1 LGCHLH
7 HDRFKGIFSMT
18 SKTSRILFFF
28 LLAFFLSRVAASP
41 PDERVRSDLASRL
54 QASVL
59 SKDSTAYSD
68 LFSPPLRERET
79 AFQHRLLEVFAVDR
93 ASFFSTNESTV
104 GQDQSR
110 IFLQVILENDYLAIV
125 QSWELRLDQD
135 DPRGLIGAK
144 TIRDDPGLLYKIK
157 MPSDRVE
164 FVPLVEIDQEDIS
177 LAFTNAYVFFDNIPE
192 VETALLI
199 IGDGLVSYHPSDP
212 KERHQLDLAYKTQK
226 IQEKSEYVF
235 CRFSHSFFEEHVRIK
250 RKGDR
255 QPVSVPG
262 DVKARAAALFD
273 KHYPRFYTVVSPLT
287 QQPLSFLPQGEE
299 TVLEFRTARK
309 KEFTYIF
316 SPFAEEEIHFLEQ
329 PESKLIN
336 LYSPPAQD
344 GLRNMFISFR
354 QKFDVQHYDLEVSF
368 WPKTTWLA
376 VRARV
381 SVLSNIDSLD
391 ALKFR
396 LNKDLEI
403 ERILD
408 QQGRELFFTQ
418 DKIRDM
424 LYIYFLEAYDQGTF
438 FSFEI
443 TYHGRLVPPDQ
454 TNDVLAAG
462 QLTEIL
468 ILAPP
473 KFDSFLFSRSA
484 AWYPGPSEDDF
495 FTAQQKII
503 VPAGYACQAN
513 GLLLEHSESKGPSKD
528 GEAGQSNRGI
538 FVFRTKRPVKYLS
551 FIVGDFDQEAELS
564 QPLPLSYF
572 VTSSIFMGKLEM
584 SAISNVLRFYEGLFG
599 PYPYEKLAVVQR
611 QWFSAGGHS
620 PASFAVLNEMPRA
633 ADRRVRHKVGSP
645 VDLSRWKEY
654 FLAHEIAH
662 QWWGQCVTWKSYHD
676 QWIGEGLAQF
686 ATAQFLRQKYG
697 EKTYAGIMEKF
708 CQWTDKM
715 SVWGQISLGSRLSI
729 LNFEAYQ
736 AIIYNKTSA
745 VLNLLLEVIGPE
757 AFWSGMRD
765 FYQAHRFSAART
777 ADFVTSMEKAS
788 GRELGLFFK
797 SWFDSYALPR
807 ARIVLGEVKNG
818 QERFLQV
825 RVSQESEIFVY
836 PLWLEWSDEGAK
848 VSRKIIVEAKE
859 TSVLLPF
866 RGRLKDVKVN
876 PVRWVPGRL
885 TIDR

>member
-1 LGCHLH
+1 
-7 HDRFKGIFSMT
+7 MT
-18 SKTSRILFFF
+18 SKTSRIVFFL
-28 LLAFFLSRVAASP
+28 LLAFFLCRAAALSPDDRVASG
-41 PDERVRSDLASRL
+41 LASRL

-68 LFSPPLRERET
+68 LFSPPLRERE
-79 AFQHRLLEVFAVDR
+79 AVFQRRLLEVFAIDR
-93 ASFFSTNESTV
+93 ASFYSRNETAA
-104 GQDQSR
+104 GQEQSR
-110 IFLQVILENDYLAIV
+110 VFLQVILENDYLAFV

-135 DPRGLIGAK
+135 GPTGLIAAK

-177 LAFTNAYVFFDNIPE
+177 LTFTNAYVFFDNIPE

-199 IGDGLVSYHPSDP
+199 MGDGLVSYQPSDP
-212 KERHQLDLAYKTQK
+212 KERHQLDLAYKIQK

-235 CRFSHSFFEEHVRIK
+235 CRFSHSFFKEHVRIK
-250 RKGDR
+250 RTGDR
-255 QPVSVPG
+255 QPVSVPEA
-262 DVKARAAALFD
+262 VKARAVSLFD

-287 QQPLSFLPQGEE
+287 RQPLSFLPQGEE
-299 TVLEFRTARK
+299 TVLEFQTARK

-316 SPFAEEEIHFLEQ
+316 TPFAEEEVHFLEQ

-344 GLRNMFISFR
+344 GLRNMFISFS

-418 DKIRDM
+418 DKTRDM

-443 TYHGRLVPPDQ
+443 TYRGRLVPPDQ
-454 TNDVLAAG
+454 TTDVLIAG
-462 QLTEIL
+462 QLAETL

-484 AWYPGPSEDDF
+484 VWYPEPSEDDF

-503 VPAGYACQAN
+503 VPAEYACQAN

-528 GEAGQSNRGI
+528 GEAGQSSRGM
-538 FVFRTKRPVKYLS
+538 FVFRTQRPVKYLS
-551 FIVGDFDQEAELS
+551 FIVGDFNQEAAVS

-572 VTSSIFMGKLEM
+572 VTSRVFMGKLDL
-584 SAISNVLRFYEGLFG
+584 STISNVLRFYEGLFG

-611 QWFSAGGHS
+611 QWYSGGGHS
-620 PASFAVLNEMPRA
+620 PASFAVLNDIPRA
-633 ADRRVRHKVGSP
+633 ADRRLPLNVGSP
-645 VDLSRWKEY
+645 VDLTRWKEY

-676 QWIGEGLAQF
+676 QWISEGLAQF

-697 EKTYAGIMEKF
+697 EKTYAGIMERF

-715 SVWGQISLGSRLSI
+715 SVWGQISFGSRLSI

-736 AIIYNKTSA
+736 AVIYNKTSA
-745 VLNLLLEVIGPE
+745 VLNLLLEIVGPE

-765 FYQAHRFSAART
+765 FYQAHRFGAART
-777 ADFVTSMEKAS
+777 ADFIKSMEKAS
-788 GRELGLFFK
+788 GRELGPFFK
-797 SWFDSYALPR
+797 SWFDSYALPQ
-807 ARIVLGEVKNG
+807 ARIVLSEVKDG

-825 RVSQESEIFVY
+825 EVSQKSEVFVY
-836 PLWLEWSDEGAK
+836 PLWLEWSEEGVK

-859 TSVLLPF
+859 TSVRLPF
-866 RGRLKDVKVN
+866 RGRLRDVKVN
-876 PVRWVPGRL
+876 PLRWVPGRL
-885 TIDR
+885 TVDR